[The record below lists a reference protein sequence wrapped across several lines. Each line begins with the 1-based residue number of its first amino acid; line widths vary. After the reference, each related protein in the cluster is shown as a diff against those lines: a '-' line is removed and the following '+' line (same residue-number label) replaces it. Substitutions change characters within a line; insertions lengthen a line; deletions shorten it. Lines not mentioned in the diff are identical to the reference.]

1 MTSNR
6 YSVRIG
12 EARVAGADSILF
24 TIGLGSCVAIVLY
37 DDTRHIGGIAH
48 AMLPSPETARR
59 ATPLARFASTA
70 VPELIGMMREAGAS
84 REALRA
90 RLAGGASMFES
101 VLPDNGRRLGMR
113 NVEAAREA
121 LAAAGIP
128 VAGEDVG
135 GAHGRSVYLH
145 VEDGR
150 VVVSSVL
157 RTDVLL

>member
-1 MTSNR
+1 LELKRTYPSEPFLAAVVQALQYGVFDLNR
-6 YSVRIG
+6 LERLIL
-12 EARVAGADSILF
+12 ERVAGEF
-24 TIGLGSCVAIVLY
+24 
-37 DDTRHIGGIAH
+37 
-48 AMLPSPETARR
+48 
-59 ATPLARFASTA
+59 FASTA

>member
-6 YSVRIG
+6 FAVRIG
-12 EARVAGADSILF
+12 EARVGRADSVLF

-37 DDTRHIGGIAH
+37 DDTRRIGGIAH
-48 AMLPSPETARR
+48 AMLPSPDSARR
-59 ATPLARFASTA
+59 GTPAARFASTA
-70 VPELIGMMREAGAS
+70 VPELVDLMREAGAS
-84 REALRA
+84 PTALRA

-113 NVEAAREA
+113 NVEAARTA

-128 VAGEDVG
+128 VDGEDIG
-135 GAHGRSVYLH
+135 GEHGRSVYLH
-145 VEDGR
+145 VDDGR